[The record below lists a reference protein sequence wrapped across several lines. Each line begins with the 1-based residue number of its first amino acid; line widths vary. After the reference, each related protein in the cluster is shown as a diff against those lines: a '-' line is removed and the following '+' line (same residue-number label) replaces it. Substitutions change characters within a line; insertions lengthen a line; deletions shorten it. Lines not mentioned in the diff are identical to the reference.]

1 MKYLLIVLI
10 FSSAAFAGNVQTFTG
25 EISDSQCATKV
36 HSRDGSHTE
45 MFKASHMGATP
56 AQCARSCVH
65 DFGGHYVL
73 LHPSSGTV
81 YRLDNQTEA
90 DKFAG
95 EHVTVR
101 GVLEK
106 DMIRVIAIGK
116 SRAPIATRRKPAQ

>member
-10 FSSAAFAGNVQTFTG
+10 FSSAAFGGNVQTFKG

-45 MFKASHMGATP
+45 MFKVSHMGATP

-73 LHPSSGTV
+73 LNSASGSV
-81 YRLDNQTEA
+81 YRLDNQKEA
-90 DKFAG
+90 DRFAG
-95 EHVTVR
+95 QQVAVK

-106 DMIRVIAIGK
+106 DTIRVIAIAR
-116 SRAPIATRRKPAQ
+116 SSAPMATSRKPTQ